1 MIGIASLLM
10 VGDGNPMFPNDS
22 DDGMVAAEAAAVALA
37 MRWCALLVDAYL
49 ALVGEETPFAL
60 AAPPA
65 PAPLAVFALFRGGGG
80 GGVFCTISRRRFA
93 PLPYLPWS
101 GDAVGEPMTSDS
113 AMVREKGDRGTAPA
127 AFRIGVSSSVCC
139 MSLAGVTGPRMAS
152 ASKKGRPPMSSVWGE
167 AVVCYLLSTVCGSCI
182 AIDRVYWWY

>member
-101 GDAVGEPMTSDS
+101 GDAVGEPHGG
-113 AMVREKGDRGTAPA
+113 AHGDARVLGARAQAVALHMCKAPDGKRA
-127 AFRIGVSSSVCC
+127 LV
-139 MSLAGVTGPRMAS
+139 L
-152 ASKKGRPPMSSVWGE
+152 
-167 AVVCYLLSTVCGSCI
+167 
-182 AIDRVYWWY
+182 